1 MRSVASVVG
10 VVVALA
16 VTIAPPSL
24 ADGTPTDVA
33 TSTFTGSAEAG
44 TGTAS
49 FRIGYYDNDDK
60 GDGNPFLDEE
70 LTVIEP
76 VVIVDYNITDRL
88 GVYSKFSY
96 DDVTSAS
103 IERLSKFSEQSGAS
117 SDFYIGLDLGARY
130 ELNENRRV
138 GGFVGGSVE
147 YDYTSIGF
155 GGDFAQDLAEK
166 NATLKVSANAYFDRV
181 DVIQFNGEEDGS
193 ANRRS
198 YSSTLSWYQIIN
210 KRMHAETGATISV
223 QTGFLET
230 AYNAVVIEDPTDAPN
245 PNLDNRARGTEI
257 TEALP
262 GTRVRGS
269 LFGRARYSV
278 RPDTAIEGGGRLYAD
293 DWGVRSVTLEPVVR
307 HWPLDSLG
315 GHLGYRYYVQ
325 SAADDYDDHF
335 SRRKSK
341 RTQDSDLAAFDAHG
355 LHGGLVWLPW
365 PSVELSVDAGYTFR
379 EDGIDQL
386 MLSVGARA
394 SFDARPLGMLLW
406 PN

>member
-1 MRSVASVVG
+1 VSIIVLAG
-10 VVVALA
+10 VNAM
-16 VTIAPPSL
+16 PSS
-24 ADGTPTDVA
+24 ADDATPDVA
-33 TSTFTGSAEAG
+33 AATFTGSGEAG
-44 TGTAS
+44 TGSAS

-60 GDGNPFLDEE
+60 GDGNPFLDEA

-76 VVIVDYNITDRL
+76 VVIVDYNVTDRL

-103 IERLSKFSEQSGAS
+103 IERLSNFSEQSGAS

-130 ELNENRRV
+130 ELSENRRV

-166 NATLKVSANAYFDRV
+166 NATVKVSANVYFDSV

-198 YSSTLSWYQIIN
+198 YSATVSWYQIID
-210 KRMHAETGATISV
+210 KRTHAETGATIGV

-230 AYNAVVIEDPTDAPN
+230 AYNAVVIEDPADAPN
-245 PNLDNRARGTEI
+245 PNLDNRARGTEV
-257 TEALP
+257 TEELP

-269 LFGRARYSV
+269 VFGRARYSLL
-278 RPDTAIEGGGRLYAD
+278 RNTALEGGGRLYAD
-293 DWGVRSVTLEPVVR
+293 DWGIRSLTLEPVVR

-325 SAADDYDDHF
+325 SAADDHDDHF
-335 SRRKSK
+335 TTSKSK

-355 LHGGLVWLPW
+355 IHGGISWMPW
-365 PSVELSVDAGYTFR
+365 PSLEFNFDAGYTFR
-379 EDGIDQL
+379 EDGLDQL
-386 MLSVGARA
+386 MLSAGARA
-394 SFDARPLGMLLW
+394 SFDARPLKRLLW
-406 PN
+406 PD